1 MSKVGSWGKI
11 VFEVSRAKLLSFN
24 NFSRSVET
32 RWNEHEIIGKKPKS
46 EFAGPGLDNGSLE
59 IVLDA
64 QLGIKPM
71 DTLNKIEKAVEKG
84 TANYLIIGKNKIGS
98 GKWII
103 TKISEE
109 FDKIYANG
117 AISKIKL
124 IIDIKEY
131 R

>member
-1 MSKVGSWGKI
+1 
-11 VFEVSRAKLLSFN
+11 
-24 NFSRSVET
+24 
-32 RWNEHEIIGKKPKS
+32 
-46 EFAGPGLDNGSLE
+46 
-59 IVLDA
+59 
-64 QLGIKPM
+64 M

-124 IIDIKEY
+124 TIDIKEY